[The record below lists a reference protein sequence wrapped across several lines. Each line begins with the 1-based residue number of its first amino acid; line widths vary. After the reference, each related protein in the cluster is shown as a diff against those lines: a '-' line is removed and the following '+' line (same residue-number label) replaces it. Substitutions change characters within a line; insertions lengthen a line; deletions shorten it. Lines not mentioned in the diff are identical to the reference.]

1 MDGWEDYLH
10 TSFYGEH
17 VLFPGLRLKSL
28 GAFVC
33 AAFLAAALCLLER
46 ALTFA
51 LSKHWSPFR
60 AVRQSRTRRAL
71 WRAGLY
77 AVATL
82 LRLLYMLL
90 SMTFHVWL
98 ILTIVLSLAA
108 GQFFIEYFEQPHDS
122 DPRKYVARP
131 TLPLF
136 FPSTQCPPAC
146 HIALSSSPPSTMR
159 KARSR
164 AKPAGLFIHPNDSNL
179 ARADAVAVELG
190 LHGST
195 EHVSVG
201 AARASSDS
209 DDTER
214 TWERGRGRDAARALL
229 GGAQQ
234 VHTNVR
240 GHAKSDSQRML
251 FQVGDSGSDSED

>member
-1 MDGWEDYLH
+1 MKMDGWEDYLH

-28 GAFVC
+28 GAFIC

-46 ALTFA
+46 SLTFA
-51 LSKHWSPFR
+51 LSRHWSPFR

-71 WRAGLY
+71 WRSGLY

-98 ILTIVLSLAA
+98 ILIIVLSLAA

-122 DPRKYVARP
+122 DHRHPRPAH
-131 TLPLF
+131 
-136 FPSTQCPPAC
+136 SAC
-146 HIALSSSPPSTMR
+146 HIALSSSSPPPAMR

-164 AKPAGLFIHPNDSNL
+164 GKPAGLFIHPNESNL

-209 DDTER
+209 DDNGE

-234 VHTNVR
+234 EHTNVR
-240 GHAKSDSQRML
+240 AHAKSDSQRML
-251 FQVGDSGSDSED
+251 FQVGDSGSESD

>member
-1 MDGWEDYLH
+1 MKMDGWEDYLH

-28 GAFVC
+28 GAFIC

-46 ALTFA
+46 SLTFA
-51 LSKHWSPFR
+51 LSRHWWPFR

-98 ILTIVLSLAA
+98 ILIIVFSLAA

-122 DPRKYVARP
+122 DPR
-131 TLPLF
+131 
-136 FPSTQCPPAC
+136 SAC

-164 AKPAGLFIHPNDSNL
+164 AKPAGLFIHPNESNL

-209 DDTER
+209 DDNGR
-214 TWERGRGRDAARALL
+214 TWERGHGRDAARALL

-234 VHTNVR
+234 VQTNVR

-251 FQVGDSGSDSED
+251 FQVGDSGSESDD

>member
-1 MDGWEDYLH
+1 MKMDGWEDYLH

-17 VLFPGLRLKSL
+17 VLFPGLRLNSL
-28 GAFVC
+28 GAFIC

-46 ALTFA
+46 SLTFA
-51 LSKHWSPFR
+51 LSRHWSPFH
-60 AVRQSRTRRAL
+60 AIRQSRTRRAL

-98 ILTIVLSLAA
+98 ILIIVFSLAA

-122 DPRKYVARP
+122 DPRNP
-131 TLPLF
+131 
-136 FPSTQCPPAC
+136 C

-164 AKPAGLFIHPNDSNL
+164 AKPAGLFIHPNESNL

-195 EHVSVG
+195 EHVSAG

-209 DDTER
+209 DDNGR
-214 TWERGRGRDAARALL
+214 TWERGRGHDAARALL

-234 VHTNVR
+234 AQTNVR

-251 FQVGDSGSDSED
+251 FQVGDSGSESDD

>member
-1 MDGWEDYLH
+1 MKMDGWEDYLH

-17 VLFPGLRLKSL
+17 VLFPGLRLNSL
-28 GAFVC
+28 GAFIC

-46 ALTFA
+46 SLTFA
-51 LSKHWSPFR
+51 LSRHWWPFR

-98 ILTIVLSLAA
+98 ILIIVFSLAA

-122 DPRKYVARP
+122 DPRRYVARP
-131 TLPLF
+131 TLP
-136 FPSTQCPPAC
+136 FPQRKAPGPSCSAC

-164 AKPAGLFIHPNDSNL
+164 AKPAGLFIHPNESNL

-195 EHVSVG
+195 EH
-201 AARASSDS
+201 ARASSDS
-209 DDTER
+209 DGDGL
-214 TWERGRGRDAARALL
+214 TWERGHGRDAARALL

-234 VHTNVR
+234 VQTNVR

-251 FQVGDSGSDSED
+251 FQVGDSGSESDD